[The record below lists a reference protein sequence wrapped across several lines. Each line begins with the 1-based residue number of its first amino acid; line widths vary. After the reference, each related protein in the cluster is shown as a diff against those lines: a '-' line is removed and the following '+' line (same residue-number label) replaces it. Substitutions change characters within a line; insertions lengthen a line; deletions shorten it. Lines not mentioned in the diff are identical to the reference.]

1 MTAGATGVEGPDLA
15 EVCTWQHL
23 GGSEGGNTALVTTR
37 LSSVL
42 RRNTDET
49 DWCVVGQVGLR
60 DTRVMVRPVPITQP
74 RESARASQHTARGE
88 KQVSDHGRRSMD
100 PRSGN
105 STGARS
111 QKPDLLKGADGPHSR
126 CCTVGESD
134 AEGGRGN
141 TVLGET
147 ALRHWEVLQRAC
159 RARAWLPSKLGHR
172 STDEQDRLT
181 HWIKRG
187 RRVPL
192 SFGSVVARCHFHSVC
207 CLLLVK
213 CLSCAIRR
221 PSPPPIPR
229 RPHPLPHRPNH
240 IATLEPPGKPPLS
253 SSCSALFR
261 APSRVS
267 PPGPQALFSLQLQ
280 TSSPLPPRQQRCE
293 SPRLTSRRA
302 LAGTSLDASCSLR
315 ASSSPPPINRRAL
328 SCHHTRHNGQHLQS

>member
-1 MTAGATGVEGPDLA
+1 
-15 EVCTWQHL
+15 
-23 GGSEGGNTALVTTR
+23 
-37 LSSVL
+37 
-42 RRNTDET
+42 
-49 DWCVVGQVGLR
+49 
-60 DTRVMVRPVPITQP
+60 
-74 RESARASQHTARGE
+74 
-88 KQVSDHGRRSMD
+88 MD

-126 CCTVGESD
+126 CCTAGESD

-192 SFGSVVARCHFHSVC
+192 PFGSVVVRCHFHSVC

-267 PPGPQALFSLQLQ
+267 PPWSPSSFQSSAPDLFSSPSSATTLRIASSHLQ
-280 TSSPLPPRQQRCE
+280 TRFGWHLTRRQLLLASLILSTSHQQAGAELPPH
-293 SPRLTSRRA
+293 
-302 LAGTSLDASCSLR
+302 
-315 ASSSPPPINRRAL
+315 PP
-328 SCHHTRHNGQHLQS
+328 Q

>member
-1 MTAGATGVEGPDLA
+1 MA
-15 EVCTWQHL
+15 
-23 GGSEGGNTALVTTR
+23 
-37 LSSVL
+37 
-42 RRNTDET
+42 
-49 DWCVVGQVGLR
+49 
-60 DTRVMVRPVPITQP
+60 RPVPITQP
-74 RESARASQHTARGE
+74 PESARASQHTARGE

-105 STGARS
+105 STVARS

-126 CCTVGESD
+126 CCTAGESD
-134 AEGGRGN
+134 AEGGRGT

-159 RARAWLPSKLGHR
+159 RARAWLPSKPGHR
-172 STDEQDRLT
+172 STDKQDRLT

-192 SFGSVVARCHFHSVC
+192 SCGSVVARCHFHSVC

-240 IATLEPPGKPPLS
+240 IATPRATWQAPPVVVVQRSISCAQPSVPPWSPSSFSVFSSRPLLLS
-253 SSCSALFR
+253 LLGNNAANRL
-261 APSRVS
+261 VS
-267 PPGPQALFSLQLQ
+267 PPDVLWLAPHSTPAAPREPH
-280 TSSPLPPRQQRCE
+280 PL
-293 SPRLTSRRA
+293 
-302 LAGTSLDASCSLR
+302 
-315 ASSSPPPINRRAL
+315 
-328 SCHHTRHNGQHLQS
+328 HLPSTGGR